1 VKALNHS
8 GLVAEAVKKDF
19 AQRAVAFL
27 NDSLRTSLCLQHPP
41 QKLASAAI
49 YLAVCFLN
57 VPVNPSQAHKWDERL
72 AITAD
77 ELASISRQIL
87 AQYEEDVANDP
98 QKRDLEARL
107 VARGVLEPQRTR
119 SHAPPDHRGNTS
131 GSGGGDDL
139 NLRPPSPKRARSG
152 DIGGEFY
159 R

>member
-8 GLVAEAVKKDF
+8 GLVAESVKKDF

-72 AITAD
+72 SITAE

-87 AQYEEDVANDP
+87 AQYEEDVASDP
-98 QKRDLEARL
+98 HKRDLHERL
-107 VARGVLEPQRTR
+107 VARGVLEPQPTR
-119 SHAPPDHRGNTS
+119 SHASDHGSNNS
-131 GSGGGDDL
+131 GSGSSGDYANDGPL
-139 NLRPPSPKRARSG
+139 NPKRARSG
-152 DIGGEFY
+152 DSGDFN